1 MTVSEASVGDVIV
14 LTYDVTACMC
24 VHVHA
29 SVLVCV
35 PVRVTFCVFLFF
47 LGMLNLIIIYFSSFF
62 GPNLGYVFST
72 RVTACSY
79 QAVMTCSKP
88 VVLLK
93 IHFFK
98 GTSFS

>member
-1 MTVSEASVGDVIV
+1 MTVSEASVGDFIV

-35 PVRVTFCVFLFF
+35 PVRVTFCLLILLRNAEPHYYLFF
-47 LGMLNLIIIYFSSFF
+47 FFLF
-62 GPNLGYVFST
+62 GPNSEYVFST

-79 QAVMTCSKP
+79 QAVMT
-88 VVLLK
+88 
-93 IHFFK
+93 F
-98 GTSFS
+98 